1 VDNPHTKP
9 FAFWEWLLAE
19 VNREHP
25 GVIFL
30 AEAFTRPRVM
40 YRLGKLGFSQSYT
53 YFTWRNNKRELGEYM
68 LELTSSPVRDFFRSN
83 FWPNTPDILTDVL
96 QTGGRPSFIVRLVL
110 AATMS
115 SSWGMYGPAFELLEH
130 EPREPGSEEYLDSEK
145 YEIKRWNVEAPGS
158 LHEVI
163 SIVNKAR
170 RDNPALQSNRNYRAQ
185 SIDNDQ
191 IIAYSKQ
198 TDDISNV
205 VLVVVNLD
213 HRYRQSGWLNVSPED
228 WGIAPDEPYQVH
240 DLLTDARY
248 TWRGGRNYIHLDPAV
263 MPAHVFVLRR
273 LRKGRRIGEGEFE

>member
-1 VDNPHTKP
+1 
-9 FAFWEWLLAE
+9 
-19 VNREHP
+19 
-25 GVIFL
+25 
-30 AEAFTRPRVM
+30 
-40 YRLGKLGFSQSYT
+40 
-53 YFTWRNNKRELGEYM
+53 
-68 LELTSSPVRDFFRSN
+68 
-83 FWPNTPDILTDVL
+83 
-96 QTGGRPSFIVRLVL
+96 
-110 AATMS
+110 
-115 SSWGMYGPAFELLEH
+115 
-130 EPREPGSEEYLDSEK
+130 
-145 YEIKRWNVEAPGS
+145 VEALGS

-185 SIDNDQ
+185 SVDNDQ

-205 VLVVVNLD
+205 ALVVVNLD

-273 LRKGRRIGEGEFE
+273 LRKGRRPGEGEFE